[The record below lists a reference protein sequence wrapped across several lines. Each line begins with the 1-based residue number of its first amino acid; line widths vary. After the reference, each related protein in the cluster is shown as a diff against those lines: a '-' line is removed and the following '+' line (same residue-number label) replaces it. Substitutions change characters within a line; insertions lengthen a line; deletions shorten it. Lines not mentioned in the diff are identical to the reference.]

1 MWYHE
6 YLQLAEAKATKAEEP
21 ALPLS
26 ALIDMER
33 LNSKIRSSST
43 VHFHRQTRAHS
54 GRWAM
59 DEEIARDGVLKNAKA
74 ELVTLAAR
82 YRVSPPGLKQAT
94 AELINTAGKLFHAQ
108 MVVCVA
114 DGDKSISPLEH
125 RIRHTSANSISS
137 SCIR

>member
-6 YLQLAEAKATKAEEP
+6 YLQLAEAKAIKAEEP

-33 LNSKIRSSST
+33 RNSAIRNSST
-43 VHFHRQTRAHS
+43 VQYHRQTRANS

-59 DEEIARDGVLKNAKA
+59 DQEAARDGVLKYAKA

-82 YRVSPPGLKQAT
+82 WRVSVPALKVAT
-94 AELINTAGKLFHAQ
+94 AELIKTAGKAL
-108 MVVCVA
+108 
-114 DGDKSISPLEH
+114 SPFLVLGCH
-125 RIRHTSANSISS
+125 
-137 SCIR
+137 

>member
-1 MWYHE
+1 MGLGLEFKQPLVLAEGLAQAVVHHDMWYHE
-6 YLQLAEAKATKAEEP
+6 YLQLAEAKAVKAEEP

-33 LNSKIRSSST
+33 RNSAIRNSST
-43 VHFHRQTRAHS
+43 VQFHRQTRAHS

-82 YRVSPPGLKQAT
+82 WRVSVPGLKVAT
-94 AELINTAGKLFHAQ
+94 AELINTAGKA
-108 MVVCVA
+108 
-114 DGDKSISPLEH
+114 S
-125 RIRHTSANSISS
+125 SALLVLWCHS
-137 SCIR
+137 

>member
-6 YLQLAEAKATKAEEP
+6 YLQLAEAKAIKAEEP

-33 LNSKIRSSST
+33 LSVKIRTSSSIK
-43 VHFHRQTRAHS
+43 FHRQTRAHS

-74 ELVTLAAR
+74 ELVNLAAR
-82 YRVSPPGLKQAT
+82 YRVSPPNLKEAM
-94 AELINTAGKLFHAQ
+94 AEVINTAGKAFVL
-108 MVVCVA
+108 V
-114 DGDKSISPLEH
+114 ISAVP
-125 RIRHTSANSISS
+125 R
-137 SCIR
+137 